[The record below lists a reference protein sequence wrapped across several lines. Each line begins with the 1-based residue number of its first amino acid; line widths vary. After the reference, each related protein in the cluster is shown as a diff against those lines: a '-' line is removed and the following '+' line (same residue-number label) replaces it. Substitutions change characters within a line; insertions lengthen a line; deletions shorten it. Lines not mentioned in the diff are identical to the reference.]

1 MSNNFTFDVCSENK
15 EKLILLYKVVLSK
28 KVKIRNTNEYSEK
41 MLKFENKIM
50 EINYSGI
57 YCFKNIRKRN
67 LTILHNIFYS
77 YVFRMKAKGI
87 ARVWQEAFI
96 EYCLMNLKKDQIIDI
111 NSVAHNIQNKIEILF
126 EETLVNIES

>member
-1 MSNNFTFDVCSENK
+1 MGEKANRLINLFYVSTF
-15 EKLILLYKVVLSK
+15 
-28 KVKIRNTNEYSEK
+28 
-41 MLKFENKIM
+41 
-50 EINYSGI
+50 
-57 YCFKNIRKRN
+57 
-67 LTILHNIFYS
+67 
-77 YVFRMKAKGI
+77 FRMKAKGI

>member
-1 MSNNFTFDVCSENK
+1 
-15 EKLILLYKVVLSK
+15 
-28 KVKIRNTNEYSEK
+28 

-50 EINYSGI
+50 EINDSGI
-57 YCFKNIRKRN
+57 YCFKKTRKRN